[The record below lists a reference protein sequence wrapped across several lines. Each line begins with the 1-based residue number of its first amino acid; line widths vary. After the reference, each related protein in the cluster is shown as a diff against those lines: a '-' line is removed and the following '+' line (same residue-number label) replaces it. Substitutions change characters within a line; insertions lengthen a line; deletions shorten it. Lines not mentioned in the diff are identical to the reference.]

1 MKEILLKTEGL
12 SKSFSNGGA
21 MQHVLKN
28 VDLELYK
35 GDFTVIMGASGAG
48 KSTLLYALS
57 GMDTPTL
64 GKITFGGRVISELSS
79 DGLAVFRR
87 EHCGFVFQQIYLIDS
102 MSVFDNVMAAGL
114 LVNHGKTE
122 LAAAAAK
129 SAARCC
135 RPKATGG
142 KTELAAVAAKSAT
155 RCRRPKATGDKTEL
169 IKRAREL
176 FAAVDIS
183 EETQRKFPTQISGG
197 EAQRAGIVRALINSP
212 EILFADEPTGA
223 LNSQTGLD
231 VLNTLTEF
239 NEQGQS
245 VVMVTHDMRSARRG
259 NRILYLKDGS
269 ILGECDL
276 GKYSPNDSG
285 RHEKLSAFLAEM
297 GW

>member
-1 MKEILLKTEGL
+1 MSEVLLKTDKL
-12 SKSFSNGGA
+12 CKTFSNGGLQ
-21 MQHVLKN
+21 QHVLRN
-28 VDLELYK
+28 IDLQLYR

-57 GMDTPTL
+57 GMDTPSI
-64 GKITFGGRVISELSS
+64 GSITFGDTVISDLSQ

-87 EHCGFVFQQIYLIDS
+87 NHCGFVFQQIYLIDG
-102 MSVFDNVMAAGL
+102 MSVMDNVLSAGL
-114 LVNHGKTE
+114 LVNKDKK
-122 LAAAAAK
+122 AVVARAK
-129 SAARCC
+129 
-135 RPKATGG
+135 
-142 KTELAAVAAKSAT
+142 
-155 RCRRPKATGDKTEL
+155 
-169 IKRAREL
+169 EL

-197 EAQRAGIVRALINSP
+197 EAQRVGIVRALVNNP

-231 VLNTLTEF
+231 VLDTLTKF
-239 NEQGQS
+239 NEHGQS

-259 NRILYLKDGS
+259 NRILYLKDGV

-276 GKYSPNDSG
+276 GKYVHGDEA
-285 RHEKLSAFLAEM
+285 RHEKLSAFLNEM

>member
-1 MKEILLKTEGL
+1 MKEILLKTEKL

-28 VDLELYK
+28 IDLQLCR

-64 GKITFGGRVISELSS
+64 GTITFGNQVISDLSQ
-79 DGLAVFRR
+79 DGLAVVRR
-87 EHCGFVFQQIYLIDS
+87 DHCGFVFQQIYLIDG
-102 MSVFDNVMAAGL
+102 MSVMDNVLSSGL
-114 LVNHGKTE
+114 LVNKDKKA
-122 LAAAAAK
+122 LIARAK
-129 SAARCC
+129 
-135 RPKATGG
+135 
-142 KTELAAVAAKSAT
+142 
-155 RCRRPKATGDKTEL
+155 
-169 IKRAREL
+169 EL
-176 FAAVDIS
+176 FAAVDIP
-183 EETQRKFPTQISGG
+183 EETQTKFPTQISGG
-197 EAQRAGIVRALINSP
+197 EAQRVGIVRALINSP

-231 VLNTLTEF
+231 VLDTLTRF
-239 NEQGQS
+239 NQQGQS

-259 NRILYLKDGS
+259 NRILYLKDGV

-276 GKYSPNDSG
+276 GRYSPGDTQ
-285 RHEKLSAFLAEM
+285 RHKKLTAFLQDM

>member
-1 MKEILLKTEGL
+1 MKEVLLKTEKL
-12 SKSFSNGGA
+12 SKAFSNGGS

-28 VDLELYK
+28 IDLELYK

-64 GKITFGGRVISELSS
+64 GTITFGERTISELSQ

-87 EHCGFVFQQIYLIDS
+87 EHCGFVFQQVYLIDG
-102 MSVFDNVMAAGL
+102 MSVMDNVLSAGL
-114 LVNHGKTE
+114 LV
-122 LAAAAAK
+122 
-129 SAARCC
+129 S
-135 RPKATGG
+135 
-142 KTELAAVAAKSAT
+142 
-155 RCRRPKATGDKTEL
+155 GDKKAL
-169 IKRAREL
+169 VKRAKEL

-183 EETQRKFPTQISGG
+183 EETQKKFPAQISGG
-197 EAQRAGIVRALINSP
+197 EAQRVGIVRALINSP

-231 VLNTLTEF
+231 VLNTLTRF

-259 NRILYLKDGS
+259 NRILYLKDGV

-276 GKYSPNDSG
+276 GRYVHGDTQ
-285 RHEKLSAFLAEM
+285 RHKRLAAFLQDM